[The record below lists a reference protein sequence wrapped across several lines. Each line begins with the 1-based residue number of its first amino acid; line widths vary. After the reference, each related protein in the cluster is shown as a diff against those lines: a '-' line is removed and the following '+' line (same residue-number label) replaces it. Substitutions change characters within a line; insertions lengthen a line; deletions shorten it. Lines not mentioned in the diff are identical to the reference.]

1 MVIGGGI
8 ITRKL
13 LFAVLLIS
21 SLSLTGIAGASA
33 ADVGTAQTQD
43 VNSSTVQEKANIQLN
58 NTCDTK
64 KSVATQNSTDTS
76 VKTVQNTSTATSNA
90 STNQITAKT
99 QTLAQETIIT
109 SDNQATATSTADSTN
124 STSKNSTVSKTSA
137 QNAVSTAVNNSQN
150 STVTETNTNNIQSVE
165 NQGFSM
171 QQNGVLQAAAGE
183 TKVSKNFTVSQI
195 TDAAARVK
203 AYIETNHKLPNYVTI
218 GTTQVEMPEF
228 LKLLTAGLLQIN
240 NGTTT
245 SITLK
250 DINSA
255 AKPSESVKSGN
266 ITKSSYLDLAKRV
279 NTFIDANGALPNYA
293 TSSLGKLNY
302 QSLIY
307 TFSKIMAFYKTNER
321 LPSYVTV
328 KPWSTVGTSSTST
341 SSSSNTSTS
350 VPASLQQ
357 YLKATKNCQ
366 VTNSQIQALAKSIT
380 SGKTSTYDK
389 AAAIFNWVRDNLGY
403 SFYYNTKYGAVGTLS
418 KKTGNCVD
426 TAHLLIA
433 LERAAGIPA
442 RYEHVKAKFT
452 SGNWYGHV
460 IAQVYVNGKWYNA
473 DATSSK
479 NTFGVIKN
487 WNTGTATYKGTYATL
502 PF

>member
-33 ADVGTAQTQD
+33 ADVGTAQTQA
-43 VNSSTVQEKANIQLN
+43 VNSSTVQEKANIQPN

-64 KSVATQNSTDTS
+64 KSVATQNSTDKS
-76 VKTVQNTSTATSNA
+76 VKTVQNTSTATSNV
-90 STNQITAKT
+90 STNQTTVKT
-99 QTLAQETIIT
+99 QAVAQDTVST
-109 SDNQATATSTADSTN
+109 SDNQATTTSTVTSTN
-124 STSKNSTVSKTSA
+124 STSKNSTGSKTSA

-150 STVTETNTNNIQSVE
+150 STSTETSN
-165 NQGFSM
+165 M
-171 QQNGVLQAAAGE
+171 QAAAGE

-203 AYIETNHKLPNYVTI
+203 AYIETNHKLPNYVTN

-228 LKLLTAGLLQIN
+228 LKLLTTGLLQIN

-266 ITKSSYLDLAKRV
+266 ITKAGYLDLAKRV
-279 NTFIDANGALPNYA
+279 NAFINTNGALPNYA
-293 TSSLGKLNY
+293 TSNLGKLNY
-302 QSLIY
+302 QSLTY
-307 TFSKIMAFYKTNER
+307 TFSKIMAFYKTNEK
-321 LPSYVTV
+321 LPNYVTV
-328 KPWSTVGTSSTST
+328 KPWSTVGSSSTST
-341 SSSSNTSTS
+341 SGSTSTP

-403 SFYYNTKYGAVGTLS
+403 SFYYNTKYGAVGTLN

-426 TAHLLIA
+426 TSHLLIA

-473 DATSSK
+473 DATSSR
-479 NTFGVIKN
+479 NTFGVINN
-487 WNTGTATYKGTYATL
+487 WNTGTATYYGTYASL
-502 PF
+502 SF

>member
-1 MVIGGGI
+1 MEIGGGI

-33 ADVGTAQTQD
+33 ADVGTAQTHA
-43 VNSSTVQEKANIQLN
+43 VNNGTVQEKANIQLN
-58 NTCDTK
+58 NTCNAN
-64 KSVATQNSTDTS
+64 KSVATQNSTDES
-76 VKTVQNTSTATSNA
+76 VKTVQNTSTATANV
-90 STNQITAKT
+90 STNQTTVKT
-99 QTLAQETIIT
+99 QAVAQDTVST
-109 SDNQATATSTADSTN
+109 NVNQTVTASAATSTN
-124 STSKNSTVSKTSA
+124 STSKNSVSTGTNT

-150 STVTETNTNNIQSVE
+150 SVSTVNNTTSTQTQE
-165 NQGFSM
+165 
-171 QQNGVLQAAAGE
+171 AAAGE
-183 TKVSKNFTVSQI
+183 TKTATVTSKNFTVSQI

-218 GTTQVEMPEF
+218 GTTQVQMPEF
-228 LKLLTAGLLQIN
+228 LKLLTADLLQLN

-250 DINSA
+250 DINGA
-255 AKPSESVKSGN
+255 VKPSESVKSGN
-266 ITKSSYLDLAKRV
+266 LTKANYLDLAKRV
-279 NTFIDANGALPNYA
+279 NAFINSNGALPNYA

-307 TFSKIMAFYKTNER
+307 TFSKVLAFYKTDNR

-328 KPWSTVGTSSTST
+328 KPWSTIGTSSSSTST
-341 SSSSNTSTS
+341 P

-357 YLKATKNCQ
+357 YLKSTTNCQ

-389 AAAIFNWVRDNLGY
+389 AAAIFNWVRDNIGY
-403 SFYYNTKYGAVGTLS
+403 SIYYNTKYGAVGTLNA
-418 KKTGNCVD
+418 KTGNCCD

-433 LERAAGIPA
+433 LERAAGIQA
-442 RYEHVKAKFT
+442 RYVHGYCRFS
-452 SGNWYGHV
+452 SGKWYGHV
-460 IAQVYVNGKWYNA
+460 WVQVYINGKWYTA
-473 DATSSK
+473 DATSSR

-487 WNTGTATYKGTYATL
+487 WNTKTAKIYGTYASL
-502 PF
+502 SF

>member
-1 MVIGGGI
+1 MEIGGGI

-33 ADVGTAQTQD
+33 ADVDTAQTQA

-58 NTCDTK
+58 NTCNTN
-64 KSVATQNSTDTS
+64 KSIAAQDSIDAS
-76 VKTVQNTSTATSNA
+76 VKTVQNTSTATSNV
-90 STNQITAKT
+90 STNQTTVKAQAVAQDTVNKSDSQTAVT
-99 QTLAQETIIT
+99 
-109 SDNQATATSTADSTN
+109 STN
-124 STSKNSTVSKTSA
+124 STSKNST
-137 QNAVSTAVNNSQN
+137 STVNNTADTQK
-150 STVTETNTNNIQSVE
+150 
-165 NQGFSM
+165 
-171 QQNGVLQAAAGE
+171 QAAAGE

-195 TDAAARVK
+195 NDAAARVK
-203 AYIETNHKLPNYVTI
+203 AYVETNHRLPNYVTI

-228 LKLLTAGLLQIN
+228 LKLLTAGLLQLN
-240 NGTTT
+240 SGKTS

-255 AKPSESVKSGN
+255 VKPTESVKSGN
-266 ITKSSYLDLAKRV
+266 INKAGYLDLAKRV
-279 NTFIDANGALPNYA
+279 NAFIDANGALPNYA
-293 TSSLGKLNY
+293 NSNLGKLNY
-302 QSLIY
+302 QSLVY

-328 KPWSTVGTSSTST
+328 KPWSTVGNSSTST
-341 SSSSNTSTS
+341 PSDSTSTP

-357 YLKATKNCQ
+357 YLNATKNCQ

-380 SGKTSTYDK
+380 NGKTSTYDK
-389 AAAIFNWVRDNLGY
+389 AAAIFNWVRDNIGY

-442 RYEHVKAKFT
+442 RYEHVNAKFT

>member
-1 MVIGGGI
+1 M
-8 ITRKL
+8 

-33 ADVGTAQTQD
+33 ADVDTAQTQA
-43 VNSSTVQEKANIQLN
+43 VNNSTVQEKANIQLN
-58 NTCDTK
+58 NTCNTK
-64 KSVATQNSTDTS
+64 KSVAKQNSTDTS

-90 STNQITAKT
+90 STNQTTVKT
-99 QTLAQETIIT
+99 QSLAQETAIT
-109 SDNQATATSTADSTN
+109 NDNQVTATSTVTSTN
-124 STSKNSTVSKTSA
+124 STSKNSTGSKTDT
-137 QNAVSTAVNNSQN
+137 QNSVSTAVNNSPN
-150 STVTETNTNNIQSVE
+150 STSTKTNTSN
-165 NQGFSM
+165 
-171 QQNGVLQAAAGE
+171 LQAAAGE

-203 AYIETNHKLPNYVTI
+203 AYVETNHKLPNYVTI

-266 ITKSSYLDLAKRV
+266 ITKSGYLDLAKRV
-279 NTFIDANGALPNYA
+279 NAFINTNGALPNYA

-307 TFSKIMAFYKTNER
+307 TFSKVMAFYKTNEK
-321 LPSYVTV
+321 LPNYVTV
-328 KPWSTVGTSSTST
+328 KPWSTVGSSSTST
-341 SSSSNTSTS
+341 SGSTSTP

-403 SFYYNTKYGAVGTLS
+403 SFYYNTKYGAVGTLN

-426 TAHLLIA
+426 TSHLLIA

-473 DATSSK
+473 DATSSR
-479 NTFGVIKN
+479 NTFGVINN
-487 WNTGTATYKGTYATL
+487 WNTGTATYYGTYASL
-502 PF
+502 SF

>member
-33 ADVGTAQTQD
+33 ADAGTAQTQA
-43 VNSSTVQEKANIQLN
+43 VNNSTVQEKANIQLN

-99 QTLAQETIIT
+99 QALAQDTIIP
-109 SDNQATATSTADSTN
+109 SDNKATSTSTVTSTN
-124 STSKNSTVSKTSA
+124 STSKNSTVSKT
-137 QNAVSTAVNNSQN
+137 
-150 STVTETNTNNIQSVE
+150 NT
-165 NQGFSM
+165 
-171 QQNGVLQAAAGE
+171 QNGVLQAAAGE

-266 ITKSSYLDLAKRV
+266 ITKSGYLDLAKRV
-279 NTFIDANGALPNYA
+279 NTFIDAIGALPNYA

-328 KPWSTVGTSSTST
+328 KPWSTVGSSSTST
-341 SSSSNTSTS
+341 SGSTSES

-357 YLKATKNCQ
+357 YLKSTTNCQ
-366 VTNSQIQALAKSIT
+366 VTNSQIQSLAKSIT

-389 AAAIFNWVRDNLGY
+389 AVAIFNWVRDNIGY
-403 SFYYNTKYGAVGTLS
+403 SFYYNTIYGAVGTLN

>member
-1 MVIGGGI
+1 MEIGGGI

-33 ADVGTAQTQD
+33 ADVGTAQTHA
-43 VNSSTVQEKANIQLN
+43 VNNSTVQEKANIQLN
-58 NTCDTK
+58 NTCNAN
-64 KSVATQNSTDTS
+64 KSVATQNSTDES
-76 VKTVQNTSTATSNA
+76 VKTVQNTSTATANV
-90 STNQITAKT
+90 STNQTTVKT
-99 QTLAQETIIT
+99 QAVAQDTVST
-109 SDNQATATSTADSTN
+109 NVNQTVTASAATSTN
-124 STSKNSTVSKTSA
+124 STSENSVSTGTNT

-150 STVTETNTNNIQSVE
+150 SASTVNTTSTQK
-165 NQGFSM
+165 QD
-171 QQNGVLQAAAGE
+171 AAAGE
-183 TKVSKNFTVSQI
+183 TKTATVTSTSFTVSQI

-203 AYIETNHKLPNYVTI
+203 SYIETNHKLPNYVTI
-218 GTTQVEMPEF
+218 GTTQVQMPEF
-228 LKLLTAGLLQIN
+228 LKLLTADLLQLN

-250 DINSA
+250 DINGA
-255 AKPSESVKSGN
+255 VKPSESVKSGN
-266 ITKSSYLDLAKRV
+266 LTKANYLDLAKRV
-279 NTFIDANGALPNYA
+279 NAFIDANGALPNYA

-302 QSLIY
+302 ESLIY
-307 TFSKIMAFYKTNER
+307 TFSKVLAFYKTDNR

-328 KPWSTVGTSSTST
+328 KPWSTVGTSTSGTST
-341 SSSSNTSTS
+341 P

-357 YLKATKNCQ
+357 YLKSTTNCQ

-380 SGKTSTYDK
+380 SGKTTTYDK
-389 AAAIFNWVRDNLGY
+389 AAAIFNWVRDNIGY
-403 SFYYNTKYGAVGTLS
+403 SFYYNTKYGAVGTLNA
-418 KKTGNCVD
+418 KTGNCVD

-452 SGNWYGHV
+452 SGTWYGHV

-473 DATSSK
+473 DATSSS

-487 WNTGTATYKGTYATL
+487 WNTATATYYGTYATL

>member
-1 MVIGGGI
+1 LVIGGGI

-33 ADVGTAQTQD
+33 ADAGTAQTQA
-43 VNSSTVQEKANIQLN
+43 VNDSTVQEKANIQLN

-90 STNQITAKT
+90 STNQIIAKT
-99 QTLAQETIIT
+99 QALAQDTIIT
-109 SDNQATATSTADSTN
+109 SDNQATATSTVTSTN
-124 STSKNSTVSKTSA
+124 STSKNSTVSKTST

-150 STVTETNTNNIQSVE
+150 STVTGTNTSNI
-165 NQGFSM
+165 
-171 QQNGVLQAAAGE
+171 QAAAGE

-203 AYIETNHKLPNYVTI
+203 AYVETNHKLPNYVTI

-266 ITKSSYLDLAKRV
+266 ITKAGYLDLAKRV

-307 TFSKIMAFYKTNER
+307 TFSKIMTFYKTNER

-328 KPWSTVGTSSTST
+328 KPWSTVGSSSTST
-341 SSSSNTSTS
+341 SGSTSTS

-357 YLKATKNCQ
+357 YLKATKNCE

-380 SGKTSTYDK
+380 SGKSSTYDK

-487 WNTGTATYKGTYATL
+487 WNTATATYYGTYASL
-502 PF
+502 SF